1 MERKPDRVQS
11 SPGPSS
17 SLRPVIHGR
26 HGMVSSEHYLG
37 TAAGVSVL
45 EHGGNAVDAA
55 AAVGFALSVLEPHQ
69 NGIGGEAP
77 ILVYWARDR
86 RVHAVNGQGWAPKAA
101 TIEHFRSLGLELIP
115 GDGLLPATVPAAVDA
130 WILALQ
136 RFGTMSLGQVL
147 GYAISLAEDGFPMSP
162 ALRACIEG
170 NRQRFAEQWRT
181 SAAIYLPGGEVPA
194 VGDLFSNLDWAS
206 TMKKLA
212 AAESLNAAAGREGA
226 LEAAHRAFYEGEIA
240 KTIEGWCRDNEFED
254 ASGEKHRGLLTA
266 DDLGGYRGRIED
278 PVSTSYHGYRV
289 HKCGPW
295 CQGPVFLQQLNLL
308 ADFDLPAMGHNTA
321 DYIHT
326 VIECAKL
333 AFTDRETY
341 YADPDFAD
349 VPLDR
354 LLSKEYAAERRRG
367 IDPKEA
373 FTGEAS
379 QTDERDTEAEP
390 SAPGDTTHLDVVD
403 RWGNMV
409 SATPSGA
416 WIQSSPVVAG
426 LGFPLGT
433 RGQMFYLDESHPERL
448 EPGKRPSTTL
458 TPSLALAEARG
469 LPHIAF
475 GTPGGDCQD
484 QWTLQFF
491 LNFVHFGMGLQEAI
505 DAPTV
510 HSTHF
515 ANSFYPHDA
524 HPGEMH
530 AEERIPGKVLDEL
543 RARGH
548 IVHVDP
554 PWSHGGVLAVALD
567 PLSGMMSGAASP
579 RLGCAYAMG
588 R

>member
-1 MERKPDRVQS
+1 MEHEPARPQDR
-11 SPGPSS
+11 PGPSS

-26 HGMVSSEHYLG
+26 HGMVSSEHYLA
-37 TAAGVSVL
+37 TAAGLSIL

-69 NGIGGEAP
+69 NGIGGEVP
-77 ILVYWARDR
+77 TLIYWARDK
-86 RVHAVNGQGWAPKAA
+86 RVYAVNGQGWAPKAA
-101 TIEHFRSLGLELIP
+101 TVDHFRSLGLDLIP
-115 GDGLLPATVPAAVDA
+115 GDGLLPATVPAVVDA
-130 WILALQ
+130 WTLALQ

-147 GYAISLAEDGFPMSP
+147 GYAISLAEDGFPMYP
-162 ALRACIEG
+162 ALRGCIEG
-170 NRQRFAEQWRT
+170 SQRRFAEQWPT
-181 SAAIYLPGGEVPA
+181 SAAIYLPGGEVPGL
-194 VGDLFSNLDWAS
+194 GDLFSNLDWAG

-212 AAESLNAAAGREGA
+212 AAESLHADAGREEA
-226 LEAAHRAFYEGEIA
+226 LEAARRVFYEGEIA
-240 KTIEGWCRDNEFED
+240 HTIHEWCRDNEFGD
-254 ASGEKHRGLLTA
+254 ASGQKHRGLLTA
-266 DDLGGYRGRIED
+266 GDLAAYRGRIED
-278 PVSTSYHGYRV
+278 PVSTTYHGYRV

-295 CQGPVFLQQLNLL
+295 TQGPVFLQQLNLL
-308 ADFDLPAMGHNTA
+308 EGFDLAAMGHNTA
-321 DYIHT
+321 DYLHT
-326 VIECAKL
+326 LIECAKL

-341 YADPDFAD
+341 YADPDFTE
-349 VPLDR
+349 VSLDR
-354 LLSKEYAAERRRG
+354 LLSKDYAAERRRE
-367 IDPKEA
+367 IDPGKA
-373 FTGEAS
+373 LVGEESGSGGGAGPDV
-379 QTDERDTEAEP
+379 Q
-390 SAPGDTTHLDVVD
+390 PGDTTHLDVVD

-458 TPSLALAEARG
+458 TPSLALAHQLG

-491 LNFVHFGMGLQEAI
+491 LNFVHFDMSLQEAI

-515 ANSFYPHDA
+515 RNSFYPHDA

-530 AEERIPGKVLDEL
+530 AEERIAAEALNDL

-548 IVHVDP
+548 LVHVDP
-554 PWSHGGVLAVALD
+554 PWSHGGVLAVTLD
-567 PLSGMMSGAASP
+567 PLSGILSGAASP

>member
-1 MERKPDRVQS
+1 MGHEPARPQRAA
-11 SPGPSS
+11 GASS

-26 HGMVSSEHYLG
+26 YGMVSSEHYLA
-37 TAAGVSVL
+37 TAAGLSVL

-55 AAVGFALSVLEPHQ
+55 AAVGFALSVVEPHQ
-69 NGIGGEAP
+69 NGIGGEVP
-77 ILVYWARDR
+77 ILVYWAGDK

-101 TIEHFRSLGLELIP
+101 TIQHFRSLGLNLIP
-115 GDGLLPATVPAAVDA
+115 GDGLLPATVPAVVDA
-130 WILALQ
+130 WILALR

-162 ALRACIEG
+162 ALRGCIEG
-170 NRQRFAEQWRT
+170 NRQRFAEQWPT
-181 SAAIYLPGGEVPA
+181 SAAIYLPGGDVPA
-194 VGDLFSNLDWAS
+194 VGDLLSNLDWAS

-212 AAESLNAAAGREGA
+212 AAESLNANAGREDA
-226 LEAAHRAFYEGEIA
+226 LEAARRVFYNGGIA
-240 KTIEGWCRDNEFED
+240 KAIGDWCRDNEFRD
-254 ASGEKHRGLLTA
+254 ASGEKHGGLLTA
-266 DDLGGYRGRIED
+266 EDFAAYEGRVED
-278 PVSTSYHGYRV
+278 PVSTTYHGYRV

-308 ADFDLPAMGHNTA
+308 EGFDLGALGHNTA

-341 YADPDFAD
+341 YADPDFTE
-349 VPLDR
+349 VSLDR
-354 LLSKEYAAERRRG
+354 LLSKEYAAERRRE
-367 IDPKEA
+367 IDPLRAFIGAAAEA
-373 FTGEAS
+373 DEGEADAC
-379 QTDERDTEAEP
+379 Q
-390 SAPGDTTHLDVVD
+390 PGDTTHLDVVD
-403 RWGNMV
+403 QWGNMV

-416 WIQSSPVVAG
+416 WIQSSPVVGG

-458 TPSLALAEARG
+458 TPSLALAEAPG

-491 LNFVHFGMGLQEAI
+491 LNFMHFGMTLQEAT

-530 AEERIPGKVLDEL
+530 AEERIPEEVLTDL
-543 RARGH
+543 RDRGH
-548 IVHVDP
+548 TVHVDA

-567 PLSGMMSGAASP
+567 PLSGMMRGAASP